1 MTVRDNFSSKT
12 LRTLAA
18 RVGYH
23 CSNPSCMDSTSGP
36 ALDEEHSINIGVGAH
51 IAAAASGGKRYDPN
65 MTSAER
71 SCGANGIWL
80 CQSCS
85 KLIDSDD
92 GRFTVELLYKWK
104 KGAIQRA
111 LDAIVGGLPLG
122 SLKPPSTFDAADEH
136 FLHGLDLPSTT
147 AIDAVGAQLRA
158 ATQNDIA
165 AFRAV
170 RSQLARTIP
179 LTLRLEGKYPCHV
192 ALESLSRLAALAEP
206 VALVASAGTGKSTT
220 LLRLA
225 DYMGGKDGQI
235 PLLVPL
241 GEWSNRQDDFFDFIL
256 RRNAFSTFRRQH
268 LMALAYCGQL
278 ALLLDGWNELT
289 PEARRRAT
297 SDLEALQR
305 DYPQLGFVISSRRQ
319 SLPINGPVVAI
330 EALSEAQQ
338 MELARM
344 VRGQEGCDL
353 VDRAWRTRG
362 FRELISNPLY
372 LYALLTLPPGVAFP
386 ESKEAVLGMF
396 VRHNE
401 TAPVQVERLQRDTLS
416 QHTILL
422 TALAVEANRS
432 ANTVLSDADANRT
445 VSAIL
450 RRLFDDGQI
459 GAPPHP
465 RDVVDGL
472 VNAHLLVRMSGGNGP
487 VGFQHQL
494 FQEWYAAAEVEGLML
509 KMAAGDAGARKKLR
523 EDVLDQPNWEESI
536 LFACDRLSRAD
547 AVGARAVAA
556 AVDEALDIDPLLS
569 AAMLD
574 RAAAAVWQL
583 VRDRVLRFIG
593 RWHKPRAFD
602 RAVRFMVASGKP
614 EFAESIWPLALNAD
628 DQIQYD
634 IFRAADRFHIGVLGP
649 DREARLRALPAQQRR
664 IALSEIAS
672 NSGFDG
678 MELAAALATT
688 DPDPQ
693 VVVDVVGALAFR
705 GGDRHVNQI
714 MTAAPDSVWK
724 ALAEQDYPDHLM
736 DAKLDARLAIERE
749 QARCEDNHPARLLG
763 WILDEKPADAEA
775 RIAQLLG
782 KPALDSNDRSLEYAL
797 SQAYPQ
803 YPRAVAAGLVA
814 RIAANLPLPYRVGD
828 YLKDAPVLD
837 SGPVADAVLD
847 PSTPEAQ
854 LNAAAAVVG
863 TATVAALLK
872 QLFVI
877 DSQIQALGSY
887 DKQLSDAHHRIVHA
901 LSATRQDAIVPALIA
916 NGRTSDPQRIG
927 LLADVLARYGDKSGN
942 SSPPFDI
949 AHQIDLRDLV
959 EAWIDTLRSAQQP
972 ARREAANVARAA
984 ARLADASLAEPLL
997 GLLERDLADFEGARA
1012 ARLAGTSKR
1021 GVMEMGYTLMYVR
1034 AFEAMHDAPA
1044 VAVLTR
1050 RLSDFRWGIEAGA
1063 ALVKI
1068 WLADHPTQDPPTFGG
1083 RAHYASHLSRR
1094 TERAAGTPSTSDF
1107 AEAIFDVVR
1116 NMGNVGRTDA
1126 EQRHALNLVAAGLAL
1141 PHGARRP
1148 EIDALLALH
1157 QPISLKHRLLVAAA
1171 RAGEIIPATLLMEGL
1186 RDMLTAAETQL
1197 WRLEPNRGELT
1208 GWIELFPFSDDPQGV
1223 HDAIA
1228 LLPEQH
1234 RRPLALRSLLET
1246 LPQGPADSAL
1256 IALERLATNDPA
1268 FLSAF
1273 EWTNAVVSLAIEASS
1288 LALLDHLCQGQIPVG
1303 DGFHLSKALTA
1314 WANKF
1319 ATVRSAIIERY
1330 RGLPPGDIRLVLEM
1344 AMDGMAD
1351 EEVFM
1356 ALFDV
1361 QAGASH
1367 AFRAMSR
1374 VIRNLALGRSPSN
1387 EWSGAFEE
1395 YSLPLPGLRAK
1406 LFAILLENN
1415 ARAQLAKQCLIAI
1428 DELRDETGRVNSE
1441 PRHPDIATGRAWPP
1455 EADESH

>member
-1 MTVRDNFSSKT
+1 MTIRDNFSAKT

-18 RVGYH
+18 RVAYH
-23 CSNPSCMDSTSGP
+23 CSNPSCVGSTSGP

-51 IAAAASGGKRYDPN
+51 VAAAAPGGKRYDPN

-92 GRFTVELLYKWK
+92 DRFTVELLYQWK
-104 KGAIQRA
+104 NGAMQRA
-111 LDAIVGGLPLG
+111 LNAIAGGRPLG
-122 SLKPPSTFDAADEH
+122 PLKPPSSLDAADER
-136 FLHGLDLPSTT
+136 FLHGLDIPS
-147 AIDAVGAQLRA
+147 AAAVDVAGEQLRA
-158 ATQNDIA
+158 ATQIDIA

-170 RSQLARTIP
+170 RGQPGRTIA
-179 LTLRLEGKYPCHV
+179 LTLRLEGECPCHV
-192 ALESLSRLAALAEP
+192 ALESLSRLTALAEP
-206 VALVASAGTGKSTT
+206 VTLVASAGKGKSTT

-225 DYMGGKDGQI
+225 DWMGGNDGQI

-256 RRNAFSTFRRQH
+256 RRNAFGTFRRQH
-268 LMALAYCGQL
+268 LMALGYRGQL

-305 DYPQLGFVISSRRQ
+305 DYPQLGLVISSRRQ
-319 SLPINGPVVAI
+319 SLPTNGPVVGI

-372 LYALLTLPPGVAFP
+372 LHALLTLPPGVAFP
-386 ESKEAVLGMF
+386 ETKEAVLGMF

-401 TAPVQVERLQRDTLS
+401 TAPVQVERLQRDTLG

-422 TALAVEANRS
+422 TALAVKANRS

-450 RRLFDDGQI
+450 WRLSEDGQI

-472 VNAHLLVRMSGGNGP
+472 VNAHLLVRMGDGNGP

-494 FQEWYAAAEVEGLML
+494 FQEWYAAAEVEDLML
-509 KMAAGDAGARKKLR
+509 KMAAGDADAIKKLR
-523 EDVLDQPNWEESI
+523 EDVLDRPNWEESI
-536 LFACDRLSRAD
+536 LFSCDRLCRAG
-547 AVGARAVAA
+547 AVGGRAVAA
-556 AVDEALDIDPLLS
+556 AVDEALSIDPLLS

-574 RAAAAVWQL
+574 RAAAVVWEL
-583 VRDRVLRFIG
+583 LRDRILLFIG
-593 RWHKPRAFD
+593 RWHTPGAFD

-614 EFAESIWPLALNAD
+614 EFAESIWPLASNAE
-628 DQIQYD
+628 DQIQYE
-634 IFRAADRFHIGVLGP
+634 IFRAVDRFHLGVLGP
-649 DREARLRALPAQQRR
+649 DRKARLRALPAPQRR
-664 IALSEIAS
+664 VALSEIAS

-678 MELAAALATT
+678 MELATALAAT

-693 VVVDVVGALAFR
+693 VVVDVVGSLAFR
-705 GGDRHVNQI
+705 GSDRHVNQI

-724 ALAEQDYPDHLM
+724 ALAEQNYPDHLI
-736 DAKLDARLAIERE
+736 DAKLDARLTIERE

-763 WILDEKPADAEA
+763 WIVDEKPADAEA

-782 KPALDSNDRSLEYAL
+782 KPALDPNDRSLESAVT
-797 SQAYPQ
+797 QAYPE

-828 YLKDAPVLD
+828 YLEYAPVLD

-847 PSTPEAQ
+847 PSTPDAR

-863 TATVAALLK
+863 TATVAALLE
-872 QLFVI
+872 QLFAI

-887 DKQLSDAHHRIVHA
+887 DKQLSDAHHRLVHA
-901 LSATRQDAIVPALIA
+901 LSATRQDAFVPALIA
-916 NGRTSDPQRIG
+916 NARTSDPQRIG
-927 LLADVLARYGDKSGN
+927 LLADVLARYRDHSDN
-942 SSPPFDI
+942 SNPPFDI
-949 AHQIDLRDLV
+949 SHQTGLRDVV
-959 EAWIDTLRSAQQP
+959 EDWIDTLRSAQQP
-972 ARREAANVARAA
+972 ARSEAANVARAA

-997 GLLERDLADFEGARA
+997 GLLERDLADFETARA

-1021 GVMEMGYTLMYVR
+1021 GVMEMGYTLMYAR
-1034 AFEAMHDAPA
+1034 AFEVMHDAPA

-1050 RLSDFRWGIEAGA
+1050 GLSDFRWGIEAGA

-1068 WLADHPTQDPPTFGG
+1068 WLADHPTQGNPTFGG
-1083 RAHYASHLSRR
+1083 GAQYANHLSRR
-1094 TERAAGTPSTSDF
+1094 AERAAGTPSTSDF

-1116 NMGNVGRTDA
+1116 TLGNAGRTDA
-1126 EQRHALNLVAAGLAL
+1126 EQRHALNLVVAGLAL
-1141 PHGARRP
+1141 PHGAKRP

-1157 QPISLKHRLLVAAA
+1157 QPIALKHRLLVAAA
-1171 RAGEIIPATLLMEGL
+1171 LAGEIIPAALLMDGL
-1186 RDMLTAAETQL
+1186 REMLASAEKQP
-1197 WRLEPNRGELT
+1197 WRLEANRGELT
-1208 GWIELFPFSDDPQGV
+1208 GWIKLFPFSDDPQGV

-1228 LLPEQH
+1228 LLPEQQ
-1234 RRPLALRSLLET
+1234 RPLALRSLLEA
-1246 LPQGPADSAL
+1246 LPQGPADNAL
-1256 IALERLATNDPA
+1256 ITLERLAANDA
-1268 FLSAF
+1268 TILSDY
-1273 EWTNAVVSLAIEASS
+1273 EWTNAVLSLDTQASA
-1288 LALLDHLCQGQIPVG
+1288 LALLDHLCQGQISVG
-1303 DGFHLSKALTA
+1303 DGFRLSKALTS

-1319 ATVRSAIIERY
+1319 TTVRSAIIERY
-1330 RGLPPGDIRLVLEM
+1330 RGLPPAGIRLVLEK

-1361 QAGASH
+1361 QAGAPH

-1374 VIRNLALGRSPSN
+1374 VTRNLALGRSPSN
-1387 EWSGAFEE
+1387 EWAGAFEE
-1395 YSLPLPGLRAK
+1395 HSLPLPGLRAK
-1406 LFAILLENN
+1406 LFAILPENN

-1428 DELRDETGRVNSE
+1428 DELRDETGRVSSE